1 MPPIQRRQLLVA
13 ASATLLPASLYTQGA
28 AAQGPAQAWPNKPV
42 RIVVPF
48 AAGGTTDILARALA
62 PELGRVFGQTFV
74 VDNKPGAG
82 GNVAGAEVVRT
93 PPDGANL
100 LITSSSAAVSKL
112 LYKTMAYDPFTDL
125 APVTMAVSIP
135 NVMVVPA
142 ASPDKS
148 IADFIARAK
157 ANPGKLNFGSAGIGS
172 SIHLSGELF
181 KHLAKID
188 ITHVPYRGAAPAMN
202 DLIGNRLDVM
212 FDTITV
218 STPHLRAGTTRA
230 LGVTSATPIPT
241 LPDAPPIGTVV
252 PGYVALSW
260 FAFYAAAKTP
270 GAILAKAAHD
280 IEAALRHESVL
291 ARLTE
296 LGANVVGGSP
306 ASLAAAMV
314 AEEKLWEP
322 VIEAAGIKHSQ

>member
-1 MPPIQRRQLLVA
+1 MSRINRRGLLASTA
-13 ASATLLPASLYTQGA
+13 ALIA
-28 AAQGPAQAWPNKPV
+28 APSIVRGQAWPSGQV
-42 RIVVPF
+42 RIVVGFPPGG
-48 AAGGTTDILARALA
+48 AADIVARLAATRLA
-62 PELGRVFGQTFV
+62 EIWKVSVV

-93 PPDGANL
+93 PPDGANF

-112 LYKTMAYDPFTDL
+112 LYKTMNYDPFTDL

-181 KHLAKID
+181 KHLAKVD
-188 ITHVPYRGAAPAMN
+188 ITHVPYRGAAPAMQ
-202 DLIGNRLDVM
+202 DLIGGRLDVI

-270 GAILAKAAHD
+270 DPILAKAAQD

-291 ARLTE
+291 AKLTD
-296 LGANVVGGSP
+296 LGANVVGGAPST
-306 ASLAAAMV
+306 LAAAMV
-314 AEEKLWEP
+314 AEEKLWDP

>member
-1 MPPIQRRQLLVA
+1 MGRIRRRHVLT
-13 ASATLLPASLYTQGA
+13 SA
-28 AAQGPAQAWPNKPV
+28 AALLAAPSIVHAQAWPGGQV
-42 RIVVPF
+42 RIVVGFPPGG
-48 AAGGTTDILARALA
+48 AADIVARLAATRL
-62 PELGRVFGQTFV
+62 PEIWNVPVV

-82 GNVAGAEVVRT
+82 GNVAGAEIMRT
-93 PPDGANL
+93 PPDGANF

-148 IADFIARAK
+148 VADFIARAK
-157 ANPGKLNFGSAGIGS
+157 ANPGKLNFGSAGVGS

-202 DLIGNRLDVM
+202 DLIGGRLDVM

-218 STPHLRAGTTRA
+218 STPHLRAGKTRA
-230 LGVTSATPIPT
+230 LGVTSKEPIPS
-241 LPDAPPIGTVV
+241 LPNVQPVGSVV
-252 PGYVALSW
+252 PGYAATAW

-270 GAILAKAAHD
+270 DAILAKAARD
-280 IEAALRHESVL
+280 FEAALRHPPVL

-296 LGANVVGGSP
+296 LGANVVGGAP
-306 ASLAAAMV
+306 ATLAASMV
-314 AEEKLWEP
+314 AEEKLWAP
-322 VIEAAGIKHSQ
+322 IIEAAGIKHSQ

>member
-1 MPPIQRRQLLVA
+1 MHRFQRRHLL
-13 ASATLLPASLYTQGA
+13 ASAAALVTAPSLVR
-28 AAQGPAQAWPNKPV
+28 AQAWPTGQV
-42 RIVVPF
+42 RIVVGFPP
-48 AAGGTTDILARALA
+48 GGATDIVARLAATRLTDIWNV
-62 PELGRVFGQTFV
+62 PVV

-82 GNVAGAEVVRT
+82 GNVAGAEIGRT
-93 PPDGANL
+93 PPDGGNF

-112 LYKTMAYDPFTDL
+112 LYKTMAYDPFADL

-157 ANPGKLNFGSAGIGS
+157 ANPGKLNFGSAGVGS

-181 KHLAKID
+181 KHLARID

-202 DLIGNRLDVM
+202 DLIGGRLDVM

-230 LGVTSATPIPT
+230 LGVTSKDPIPS
-241 LPDAPPIGTVV
+241 LPDVPPVGTVV
-252 PGYVALSW
+252 PGYVATAW
-260 FAFYAAAKTP
+260 FAFFAAARTP
-270 GAILAKAAHD
+270 DAILAKAARD
-280 IEAALRHESVL
+280 FEAALRHPPVL
-291 ARLTE
+291 AKLTE
-296 LGANVVGGSP
+296 LGASVVGGAP
-306 ASLAAAMV
+306 PTLAAAMA
-314 AEEKLWEP
+314 AEEKLWAP
-322 VIEAAGIKHSQ
+322 IIEAAGIKHSQ

>member
-1 MPPIQRRQLLVA
+1 MNRINRR
-13 ASATLLPASLYTQGA
+13 TLLASSA
-28 AAQGPAQAWPNKPV
+28 AMLAGPSIARAQAWPSGQV
-42 RIVVPF
+42 RIVVGFPPGG
-48 AAGGTTDILARALA
+48 AADIVARLVATRLADVWKV
-62 PELGRVFGQTFV
+62 PVV

-157 ANPGKLNFGSAGIGS
+157 ANPGKLNFGSAGVGS

-202 DLIGNRLDVM
+202 DLIGGRLDVI

-230 LGVTSATPIPT
+230 LGVTSAEPIPT
-241 LPDAPPIGTVV
+241 LPGAPPIGAVV

-270 GAILAKAAHD
+270 DTILAKAATD
-280 IEAALRHESVL
+280 IEASLRHESVKAKL
-291 ARLTE
+291 DD
-296 LGANVVGGSP
+296 LGANVVGGAP
-306 ASLAAAMV
+306 ATLAAAMV
-314 AEEKLWEP
+314 AEEKLWAP